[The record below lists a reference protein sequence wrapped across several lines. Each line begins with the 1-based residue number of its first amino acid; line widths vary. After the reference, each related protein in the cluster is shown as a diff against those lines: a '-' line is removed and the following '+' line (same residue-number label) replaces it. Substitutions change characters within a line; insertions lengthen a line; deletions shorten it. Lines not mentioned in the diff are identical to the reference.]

1 MPELPEVETTLK
13 GIEPHIINKRIE
25 KVLIRQPK
33 LRWEVPSSQLKKYLP
48 NESFSNASRRAKY
61 LILKCKPGS
70 LIIHLGMSGS
80 LKVLSKLEK
89 PKKHDHIDILFVD
102 KTVLRFTDPRKFGSF
117 HWTKNPENFYL
128 LKNLGPE
135 PLGNE
140 FSAEYLFRYS
150 RKRKVPIKNFIMN
163 SHVIAG
169 IGNIYACESLFL
181 AGINPK
187 RQAGL
192 ITFSEWKQL
201 LSCIRSTLE
210 NSIAAGG
217 TTLRDFFEPSG
228 KTGYYAVKLSVY
240 GKENEPCPKCATPIS
255 RLIHSGRSTFFC
267 NTCQSSTTKRKNQ
280 LLTLA

>member
-61 LILKCKPGS
+61 LILKCKTGS

-181 AGINPK
+181 AGIRPQK
-187 RQAGL
+187 
-192 ITFSEWKQL
+192 
-201 LSCIRSTLE
+201 
-210 NSIAAGG
+210 AAGKVSLKKYEDLVSAIKKILLESIKLGG
-217 TTLRDFFEPSG
+217 TSLKDF
-228 KTGYYAVKLSVY
+228 VKADSQPGFYKPNLFVY
-240 GKENEPCPKCATPIS
+240 GKEGEKCKNCKSI
-255 RLIHSGRSTFFC
+255 LKNIKIGQRSTIYC
-267 NTCQSSTTKRKNQ
+267 PACQG
-280 LLTLA
+280 